1 VFKRWPKVHVFCFR
15 NCRKSFNFLSRFSSP
30 FCTTYFSSQKQQQ
43 VCPVLMRHQV
53 AGLVADLAE
62 NSSVVP
68 ALKAWKPDRTMVAVV
83 PLLLG
88 LFCDEEVRLGY
99 DRPESGGAIAN
110 LWAPLRRHAEAAIA
124 QEDAASASAAATGG
138 GYGDGN
144 PSSSSN
150 SAGSSGAKKSF
161 ARLATALQQ
170 SASAQAERALRRA
183 VEAQDL
189 RAKVS

>member
-1 VFKRWPKVHVFCFR
+1 
-15 NCRKSFNFLSRFSSP
+15 
-30 FCTTYFSSQKQQQ
+30 
-43 VCPVLMRHQV
+43 MRHQV

-62 NSSVVP
+62 NPSVVP
-68 ALKAWKPDRTMVAVV
+68 ALKAWKSDRTMVAVV
-83 PLLLG
+83 PLLLS
-88 LFCDEEVRLGY
+88 LFCDEEVRLGF
-99 DRPESGGAIAN
+99 DRPQGGGAIAN

-124 QEDAASASAAATGG
+124 EADAAHASASAANAANAGQAG
-138 GYGDGN
+138 GN
-144 PSSSSN
+144 PSSSSLN

-189 RAKVS
+189 RAKVYYSAKSLLFFLARWIEHSTRGSTCTILHLEIE

>member
-1 VFKRWPKVHVFCFR
+1 MFKRWTKVHVFCFR

-68 ALKAWKPDRTMVAVV
+68 ALKAWKSDRTMVAVV

-124 QEDAASASAAATGG
+124 QGDAASASAAATGG
-138 GYGDGN
+138 GMAMEILLRLRIRPAAQVRRSPLQGWRLPCSSRRRPR
-144 PSSSSN
+144 PS
-150 SAGSSGAKKSF
+150 
-161 ARLATALQQ
+161 
-170 SASAQAERALRRA
+170 EP
-183 VEAQDL
+183 
-189 RAKVS
+189 